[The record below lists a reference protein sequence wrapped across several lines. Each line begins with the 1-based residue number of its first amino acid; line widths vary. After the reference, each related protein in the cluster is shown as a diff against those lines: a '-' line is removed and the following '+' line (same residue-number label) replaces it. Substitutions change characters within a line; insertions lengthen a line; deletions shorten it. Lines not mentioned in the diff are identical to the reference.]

1 MKTNGES
8 PFKFGTAMREHADR
22 RETTLG
28 YDLDVFLEAAFTT
41 VNLVHAVFD
50 EITAK
55 KAESCG
61 G

>member
-1 MKTNGES
+1 
-8 PFKFGTAMREHADR
+8 MREHADR

-50 EITAK
+50 EIAGK
-55 KAESCG
+55 EGRMLWRLKC
-61 G
+61 